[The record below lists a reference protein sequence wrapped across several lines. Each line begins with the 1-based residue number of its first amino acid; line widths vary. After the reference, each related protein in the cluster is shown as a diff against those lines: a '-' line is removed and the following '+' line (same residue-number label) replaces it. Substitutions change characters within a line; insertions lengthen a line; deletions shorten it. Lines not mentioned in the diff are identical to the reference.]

1 MPKLPQNFQEH
12 CEKKLQLL
20 DEAAASAAKMTVHT
34 EADAKVTALKSR
46 CETHCS
52 VAGFAIGIEQSS
64 EDKYQK
70 TSDIV

>member
-1 MPKLPQNFQEH
+1 MNFQNFQED

-46 CETHCS
+46 
-52 VAGFAIGIEQSS
+52 
-64 EDKYQK
+64 
-70 TSDIV
+70 